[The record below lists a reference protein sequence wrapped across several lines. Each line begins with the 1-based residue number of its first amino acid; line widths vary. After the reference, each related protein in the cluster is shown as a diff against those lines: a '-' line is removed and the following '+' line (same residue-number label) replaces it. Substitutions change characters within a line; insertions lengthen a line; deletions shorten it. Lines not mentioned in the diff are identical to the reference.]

1 LVLSALQFIQKLE
14 HATGNL
20 YSDDQKEAIAHA
32 GGPLWV
38 TAGPGSGK
46 TEVLV
51 ARTLKLI
58 VCDEIR
64 PESIILTTFTERAA
78 RSLLDRI
85 SSYID
90 VLGYGDTIDATG
102 LKTGTLHSLCNS
114 IMRDFRYPDYSD
126 LELLDQDSG
135 SFFIYN
141 QDQILDYFKK
151 NWRAY
156 EPLFA
161 GQRVSHT
168 YGPNKWAAAGAA
180 TFIFDRITEFR
191 VDVDRM
197 ENSGNSDEKGLARIY
212 KNYRKILLENYRCNL
227 SVLQEYFLNF
237 LNTIQGREFLA
248 GDKRRGLYPIK
259 YLLVDEF
266 QDTNPI
272 QEDIYFEMAGA
283 IAGNIT
289 VVGDDDQALYRFRGG
304 TVDSLVSFGDRCL
317 RDLRIKPKT
326 VNINDNLRSH
336 PGIVRWINKYI
347 SSEPVMQKK
356 GARAPGKRDMIAK
369 GPVKGDYPAV
379 SMLCGSTVDQAAD
392 KLADFLDSLI
402 P

>member
-1 LVLSALQFIQKLE
+1 
-14 HATGNL
+14 
-20 YSDDQKEAIAHA
+20 
-32 GGPLWV
+32 
-38 TAGPGSGK
+38 
-46 TEVLV
+46 
-51 ARTLKLI
+51 
-58 VCDEIR
+58 
-64 PESIILTTFTERAA
+64 
-78 RSLLDRI
+78 
-85 SSYID
+85 
-90 VLGYGDTIDATG
+90 
-102 LKTGTLHSLCNS
+102 
-114 IMRDFRYPDYSD
+114 M
-126 LELLDQDSG
+126 
-135 SFFIYN
+135 
-141 QDQILDYFKK
+141 
-151 NWRAY
+151 
-156 EPLFA
+156 
-161 GQRVSHT
+161 
-168 YGPNKWAAAGAA
+168 
-180 TFIFDRITEFR
+180 
-191 VDVDRM
+191 
-197 ENSGNSDEKGLARIY
+197 
-212 KNYRKILLENYRCNL
+212 
-227 SVLQEYFLNF
+227 
-237 LNTIQGREFLA
+237 QGREFLA